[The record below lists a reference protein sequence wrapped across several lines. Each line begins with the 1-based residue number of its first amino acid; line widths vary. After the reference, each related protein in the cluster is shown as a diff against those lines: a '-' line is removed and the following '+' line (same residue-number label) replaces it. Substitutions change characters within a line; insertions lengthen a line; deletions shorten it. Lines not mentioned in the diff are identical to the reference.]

1 MKHFYST
8 VTTLYLFLSINVS
21 IAQERKFELGQNI
34 VEPIRVGA
42 ISEVSLVY
50 RMDDDRHFLFPRK
63 RIDISGTS
71 SNKAKYSSSQ
81 IPLPVFDITGLNY
94 EEKSNGYLI
103 QIQCSKNL
111 PHFESWLKSE
121 GNDTWLSVT
130 IANAMV
136 DLTGIKI
143 TKMPRYVKEVLI
155 FQSRSSVQLT
165 FRLEGKIRVAELLQ
179 IKGSNNIFV
188 AVHTIERIY
197 ARARIETPPVMH
209 VSITRREVW

>member
-1 MKHFYST
+1 MKYFYST
-8 VTTLYLFLSINVS
+8 VTTLYLSLAIYVS
-21 IAQERKFELGQNI
+21 IAQERKFELGRNI

-42 ISEVSLVY
+42 ISEASLVY

-63 RIDISGTS
+63 SIDISCNS
-71 SNKAKYSSSQ
+71 SNKVKYAGSQ
-81 IPLPVFDITGLNY
+81 IPLPIFDITGLNY

-130 IANAMV
+130 IVNAIV

-143 TKMPRYVKEVLI
+143 IKMPRYVKDVLI

-179 IKGSNNIFV
+179 IKGSNNILV
-188 AVHTIERIY
+188 AVHMIERIY

-209 VSITRREVW
+209 VSMTRREVW